1 MDKSEIEILIKI
13 AQDNFLNEYFDR
25 DFALEDSPEN
35 RAFLE
40 KLNIK
45 YRKTNWDEL
54 LILYYGEMQKI
65 IDAIGDNKETI
76 EEYLKTKEKSIIS
89 VFAFMFGENLSD
101 NFLESIIESKE
112 PGIEQYQKRRMVF
125 YVEDDN
131 YLKKLVEHYRDY
143 KLDSN
148 DVNSILIRLNDPE
161 YTKKIIE
168 EKSIDLPNRLII
180 QLLLTVVND
189 IDYIKKVIEN
199 YNDYNLYI
207 DDVFTLLKKL
217 NDFELTRTILEK
229 GNISES
235 EKGPLILLCARQYEG
250 YLKMVIGKRKEYN
263 FSGEEIARLINDS
276 EVADKS
282 VLFRLM
288 DKETSQVFREKFA
301 DIDCI
306 KKYLEIFIEREDV
319 SINIDEILKLA
330 ELSEGVF
337 RTNFNICDNRYVS
350 VLGEEKIAL
359 ISYYPWIVNKILDFS
374 DSELTIFSKV
384 LEKYKQMSGEEEWT
398 PIANRVLEHIGDY
411 RELIESMNSSE
422 DFDIGK
428 IIPILIHENSF
439 GIRTIDDI
447 ENFGEIKRRKCEEL
461 IQSDSI
467 KEKRRAVILK
477 IFGQDL
483 EEVESIISR
492 FGEDIGEIED
502 EDLKSYV
509 RSLQEILSVE
519 DEETLEE
526 IFRKVNDINDMN
538 SVLVERKLKNSYW
551 KLYQKD
557 LFRVEG
563 AKIIKQEEG
572 VTVYSAGIDFRII
585 LTSVGSYRIDNSEIK
600 NYKEDW
606 NRNDN
611 STQHFCASYIRNDM
625 LGHLIGPHIYFG
637 FEQLEDDAL
646 ILSGPTDIKSSV
658 HAFESISL
666 YEKYLSPT
674 NQIRRTKY
682 YNEMDF
688 KRTQGG
694 KKKQPDYI
702 VVFRKNGKIDNIEKA
717 IKASKDFSGLPIVV
731 IDVEE
736 CLASEREKV
745 KGLLEQYRKTGDS
758 KIKEA
763 IEEKLRNNRVTDNSF
778 CSDMGI
784 DEFLRDA
791 SKKDEEVSMEVLEEL
806 YEEVTSSERQEESTR
821 LRCGYAK
828 IMKIKGE
835 RGNKNGERE

>member
-13 AQDNFLNEYFDR
+13 AQDNLLNEYFGR

-65 IDAIGDNKETI
+65 IDAIEDNKETI

-143 KLDSN
+143 RLDSD
-148 DVNSILIRLNDPE
+148 DVSSILIRLNDSE

-168 EKSIDLPNRLII
+168 EKSIDLPSCSII
-180 QLLLTVVND
+180 QLLLTVIKD

-235 EKGPLILLCARQYEG
+235 EKRPLILLCARQDED

-282 VLFRLM
+282 ELFRLM

-306 KKYLEIFIEREDV
+306 KKYLEIFIERENV

-359 ISYYPWIVNKILDFS
+359 ISYYPWIVNKILDLS

-384 LEKYKQMSGEEEWT
+384 LEKYQQMSGEEEWT

-428 IIPILIHENSF
+428 IIPILIHKNSF
-439 GIRTIDDI
+439 GIKTIDDI

-461 IQSDSI
+461 MQSDSI
-467 KEKRRAVILK
+467 EEKRRAVILK

-519 DEETLEE
+519 DEETLGE
-526 IFRKVNDINDMN
+526 IFRKVNEIDGIN
-538 SVLVERKLKNSYW
+538 SVLVERKLKNAYW

-557 LFRVEG
+557 LFRLEE
-563 AKIIKQEEG
+563 AKRIKQEEG
-572 VTVYSAGIDFRII
+572 VTLYSAGIDFRII
-585 LTSVGSYRIDNSEIK
+585 LTSIGSYRMDNSAIK

-637 FEQLEDDAL
+637 FEQLEDDTL
-646 ILSGPTDIKSSV
+646 MLSGPTDIKSSV
-658 HAFESISL
+658 HAFETISL

-674 NQIRRTKY
+674 NQIIRTED

-688 KRTQGG
+688 RRVQGG

-702 VVFRKNGKIDNIEKA
+702 VVFRENDKIDNIEEA

-731 IDVEE
+731 IDVDE

-763 IEEKLRNNRVTDNSF
+763 IEEKLRNNRVTDVSF

-791 SKKDEEVSMEVLEEL
+791 PKKDEEVSMGDLEGL
-806 YEEVTSSERQEESTR
+806 YEEVTSSERQEESNR
-821 LRCGYAK
+821 LGSIYAT
-828 IMKIKGE
+828 IMEIKME
-835 RGNKNGERE
+835 GNKNGERE